1 MCNKQDYDTDPTKY
15 AKYSQEIPCADG
27 QSLWVNKDGWMHNPA
42 KQRDTIAKCI
52 KAVNEAGFGIRI
64 TEDAI

>member
-1 MCNKQDYDTDPTKY
+1 
-15 AKYSQEIPCADG
+15 
-27 QSLWVNKDGWMHNPA
+27 MHNPA
-42 KQRDTIAKCI
+42 KQRDTIAEFI